1 MRSRNLESQTC
12 SFLLILVAHSC
23 MYPRVLRSY
32 SNIEI
37 RERFSLCFTNLSRS
51 HPACVSKWSGACHL
65 IVKQIIGSGQ
75 VRFSLTRLSI

>member
-37 RERFSLCFTNLSRS
+37 RERFSLCFTTYRAATLL
-51 HPACVSKWSGACHL
+51 VSANGL
-65 IVKQIIGSGQ
+65 ERVI
-75 VRFSLTRLSI
+75 